1 MTYEYR
7 QLIQLNRNI
16 RSNSILFFPAA
27 NIPSSGPPGPASGH
41 PQPIGYDLP
50 LFTGLFNPRID
61 DIIEEVSETRDPRD
75 PRDPRE
81 HRSAF
86 SEPGPAAY
94 RSRDPRRTRHKQAK
108 DYEQTLDYYQHPDKR
123 WNPSIRYSRSHDIYS
138 LGCVLLEIG
147 LWEPL
152 EALVEIED
160 DDYERVKMGFQ
171 ALTMKLD
178 G

>member
-1 MTYEYR
+1 MTH
-7 QLIQLNRNI
+7 INRNI

-27 NIPSSGPPGPASGH
+27 NIPSSGPAGPAAGY
-41 PQPIGYDLP
+41 PQPIGFDLP

-61 DIIEEVSETRDPRD
+61 DILEEVSDTKEY
-75 PRDPRE
+75 
-81 HRSAF
+81 RSAF
-86 SEPGPAAY
+86 SEAETY
-94 RSRDPRRTRHKQAK
+94 RTGDPRRARNRQTK
-108 DYEQTLDYYQHPDKR
+108 DFEQTLDYYQHPDKR

-138 LGCVLLEIG
+138 LGCVMLEIG

-152 EALVEIED
+152 ETLVEIED
-160 DDYERVKMGFQ
+160 DDYERVKRGFQ

>member
-1 MTYEYR
+1 M
-7 QLIQLNRNI
+7 NRNI
-16 RSNSILFFPAA
+16 RSNSIIFFPAA
-27 NIPSSGPPGPASGH
+27 NIPSSGPPGPAGGI

-61 DIIEEVSETRDPRD
+61 DIIEEVSDTREYRSVFSEADTY
-75 PRDPRE
+75 
-81 HRSAF
+81 RSAN
-86 SEPGPAAY
+86 
-94 RSRDPRRTRHKQAK
+94 PRRPRNRHAK
-108 DYEQTLDYYQHPDKR
+108 EFEQTLDYYQHPDKR
-123 WNPSIRYSRSHDIYS
+123 WNPTIRYSRSHDIYS

-152 EALVEIED
+152 ETLVEIED
-160 DDYERVKMGFQ
+160 DDYERVKRGFQ

>member
-1 MTYEYR
+1 LDGFIGKTSFMTYEYR
-7 QLIQLNRNI
+7 ELTWLNRNI
-16 RSNSILFFPAA
+16 RSNSILFFPAP

-61 DIIEEVSETRDPRD
+61 DIIEEVSDT
-75 PRDPRE
+75 RE

-86 SEPGPAAY
+86 SEPGAY
-94 RSRDPRRTRHKQAK
+94 RSRDPRRARQKQAK

-160 DDYERVKMGFQ
+160 DDYERVQRGFQ